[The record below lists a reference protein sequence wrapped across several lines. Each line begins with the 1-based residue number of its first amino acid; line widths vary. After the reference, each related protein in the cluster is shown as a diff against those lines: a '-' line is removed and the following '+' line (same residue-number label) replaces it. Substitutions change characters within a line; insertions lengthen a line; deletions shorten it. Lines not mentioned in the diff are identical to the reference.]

1 MSKTALITGAS
12 SGIGASFAR
21 QLAAEGYHVILVAR
35 RAEKLEALAAEVSA
49 NRSIRAEVIPAD
61 LSRPEAP
68 AEILKAVAERG
79 LQVDLLINNA
89 GIGAH
94 GAFETATHEDDQRMI
109 DLNISSLTAMTRAFL
124 PGMLERRGGGIINVA
139 STAAF
144 QAIPYFAVYAAT
156 KAYVLAFSEGL
167 AEEVASRGVKVICLC
182 PGPTATEF
190 NDVAGVNKLDV
201 AKKAPTMT
209 ADEVAAEGLAGLK
222 AGRVVQV
229 AGLMNAFGASAGRLM
244 PRQWVSKAA
253 GMIFNPNR

>member
-49 NRSIRAEVIPAD
+49 TGSIRAEVIPAD

-68 AEILKAVAERG
+68 AEILKAVTERG

-109 DLNISSLTAMTRAFL
+109 DLNIIAGIDVIGVGCERDIF
-124 PGMLERRGGGIINVA
+124 ERR
-139 STAAF
+139 
-144 QAIPYFAVYAAT
+144 QAHRP
-156 KAYVLAFSEGL
+156 EG
-167 AEEVASRGVKVICLC
+167 AR
-182 PGPTATEF
+182 
-190 NDVAGVNKLDV
+190 
-201 AKKAPTMT
+201 
-209 ADEVAAEGLAGLK
+209 
-222 AGRVVQV
+222 R
-229 AGLMNAFGASAGRLM
+229 
-244 PRQWVSKAA
+244 
-253 GMIFNPNR
+253 

>member
-1 MSKTALITGAS
+1 MTQTALITGAS

-21 QLAAEGYHVILVAR
+21 RLAADGYHLILVAR
-35 RAEKLEALAAEVSA
+35 RADKLEALAAEVTA

-68 AEILKAVAERG
+68 GALLEAVTARG
-79 LQVDLLINNA
+79 LTVDLLINNA

-94 GAFETATHEDDQRMI
+94 GPFEATTHDDDQRMI

-124 PGMLERRGGGIINVA
+124 PGMLERRSGAVINVA

-156 KAYVLAFSEGL
+156 KAYVLAFSEAL
-167 AEEVASRGVKVICLC
+167 AEEVADRGVKIVCLC

-190 NDVAGVNKLDV
+190 NDVAGVSKLEA

-209 ADEVAAEGLAGLK
+209 ADAVAAEGLAGLK

-229 AGLMNAFGASAGRLM
+229 AGLVNAFGASAGRLM
-244 PRQWVSKAA
+244 PRQWVAKAA
-253 GMIFNPNR
+253 GLIFNPNR

>member
-1 MSKTALITGAS
+1 MRQTALITGAS

-61 LSRPEAP
+61 LSRPQAP
-68 AEILKAVAERG
+68 
-79 LQVDLLINNA
+79 
-89 GIGAH
+89 
-94 GAFETATHEDDQRMI
+94 
-109 DLNISSLTAMTRAFL
+109 
-124 PGMLERRGGGIINVA
+124 
-139 STAAF
+139 
-144 QAIPYFAVYAAT
+144 
-156 KAYVLAFSEGL
+156 
-167 AEEVASRGVKVICLC
+167 
-182 PGPTATEF
+182 
-190 NDVAGVNKLDV
+190 
-201 AKKAPTMT
+201 KKAPTMT